1 MNMSYFNTILTITLG
16 LLCTGLLIALRFEST
31 LLGGDGKQ
39 FAVISENKETYFEGE
54 TIITTDSPL
63 IVTWQN
69 STLALDVRTEIRLRN
84 TRGNLELQLIQG
96 RIAIA
101 GSAIVTV
108 RDMQI
113 NVDGNN
119 VLTHY
124 SWLDL
129 IDLVPI
135 SGESNV
141 STPTI
146 QQTIL
151 ESGRFQTLAPY
162 SEVIPND
169 SPFEASSTFFNQYL
183 ALIKSQ

>member
-1 MNMSYFNTILTITLG
+1 MNMKYFNIILAITLG
-16 LLCTGLLIALRFEST
+16 LLCTGLLIALRFESPF
-31 LLGGDGKQ
+31 LGGNGKQ
-39 FAVISENKETYFEGE
+39 IPVIAENAQVYFEGE
-54 TIITTDSPL
+54 TITTTDSPL

-69 STLALDVRTEIRLRN
+69 STLALDERTEIRLRN
-84 TRGNLELQLIQG
+84 TRANLELQLIQG

-101 GSAIVTV
+101 GSAMVTV

-113 NVDGNN
+113 NAHGNN

-135 SGESNV
+135 SGELNF

-162 SEVIPND
+162 SKVIPND
-169 SPFEASSTFFNQYL
+169 SPFEASNTFFDQYL
-183 ALIKSQ
+183 APIKSQ